1 MEFKSR
7 ERRRRRERRAK
18 QKTKAC
24 SAFASLLL
32 FPVLL
37 LAAQSSRQQTAQSSR
52 QQQNDNF
59 PCFLSS
65 QVIYFALQNMALP
78 VTNGKIRS
86 LLSTAWGIVSWGFFF
101 VIVGASLPL
110 SFSLVPLA
118 RGKRCELVCL
128 QRATKKN
135 DSDKK
140 KRNFDGGGRS
150 SSSETRGDTGG
161 GGVLISQPPCVRTS
175 LALP

>member
-1 MEFKSR
+1 MEMEFKSR
-7 ERRRRRERRAK
+7 ERRRRRRRESAEQNKKQRRA
-18 QKTKAC
+18 
-24 SAFASLLL
+24 
-32 FPVLL
+32 
-37 LAAQSSRQQTAQSSR
+37 
-52 QQQNDNF
+52 
-59 PCFLSS
+59 
-65 QVIYFALQNMALP
+65 
-78 VTNGKIRS
+78 
-86 LLSTAWGIVSWGFFF
+86 LLSLPFFSSPCSCSPRNHHASNRAIIAPTTKRQLPLFF
-101 VIVGASLPL
+101 VIPSNLFCSTEYGVAGNERKNTFVALHCLGDRQLGFLLCYCRRISLPL

-161 GGVLISQPPCVRTS
+161 GGS
-175 LALP
+175 